1 MQYAGQLLKTDRF
14 LNYANDSHE
23 AVLTEE
29 VEAVP
34 IAVLLEAGLGRRTQ
48 GNDSRVLQAAV
59 VPHLLELNG
68 SLKVLL
74 ERVYLVSVHY
84 RHVQV

>member
-1 MQYAGQLLKTDRF
+1 MQNAGQLLKTDRF
-14 LNYANDSHE
+14 LNYSKGSHE
-23 AVLTEE
+23 TVLTEE

-48 GNDSRVLQAAV
+48 GNDSCVLQAAV
-59 VPHLLELNG
+59 VPHLLELNS
-68 SLKVLL
+68 SLQVLL
-74 ERVYLVSVHY
+74 ERVYLISIHY